1 MPFGDMVK
9 RVVSG
14 FNSAVATATWTDISI
29 AVPIDI
35 TRGLGL
41 LIWGW
46 DLEANVGFLSTTTK
60 MFKAILCKDTIT
72 AERYINDPTVIEKI
86 HLTGF
91 ADGAPA
97 SRWVFEHIFHRD
109 LYPATPYFNNYI
121 HVGIYQDSGS
131 SLAVYTRIWYSVI
144 SLSQREL
151 MGLLTN
157 AGVP

>member
-14 FNSAVATATWTDISI
+14 MNTAVANTTWTDISI

-46 DLEANVGFLSTTTK
+46 DVETTLGYLIADGKT
-60 MFKAILCKDTIT
+60 FKAILCKDTIT
-72 AERYINDPTVIEKI
+72 AERFINDPTVIEKI
-86 HLTGF
+86 VLESQLATNGF
-91 ADGAPA
+91 
-97 SRWVFEHIFHRD
+97 WVFENVMHRD

-121 HVGIYQDSGS
+121 HCGIYQDSGGT
-131 SLAVYTRIWYSVI
+131 LGVYTRVWYSVI